1 MDSLRDE
8 FCLSARHPVLRDH
21 VVHGQHVLPGL
32 AYVDLLH
39 QVLREH
45 GLDHR
50 QWTLRRL
57 SIYHPLSVSAGE
69 NVSVEITGHR
79 IDDATWHV
87 DVHGTLPGATRRR
100 YGSVRVVRGERVRFD
115 ETIDMEAVAAASV
128 ERLGLE
134 RIHAQC
140 VAHGLVH
147 GAFMKPSGTRYRTA
161 EAIYVDC
168 AVDAAS
174 RPEGMALM
182 FHPALL
188 DTCAIGIGG
197 LASAAE
203 HDGPLPLLLPISFDA
218 FRASRPLDGRC
229 VARIR
234 HDALRTQGDMNSVT
248 LDFFDEAGTKVAEL
262 IDLTTKAVAAP
273 SSSEDAHGEVAS
285 AHAME
290 DLVRGIIARHL
301 GVATDDVD
309 ADRGFYDMGLDSAG
323 LLELSQVIEDR
334 LSVPMAPTLLF
345 EHTTT
350 RALARHLRGR
360 VGQPPVTMAAAANDD
375 RTRDVSA
382 HAVAIVGMAGRFPEA
397 RDVREL
403 WRNLL
408 AGRDCVSEVPPSRW
422 DWHLLDPVTSAS
434 GKAMSRWGGF
444 IADADSFDAEFFHVV
459 PRDAETMD
467 PQERQFVEVA
477 WEAIEDAGHTPATLS
492 AARPDGSARTVGV
505 FAGAMHKDYALLGV
519 ERLRNRQLLPLSLS
533 SGMIA
538 NRVSYVCDFHGPS
551 ITVDTLCSSSLTA
564 VHLAVESL
572 RRGECDAALAGGVN
586 LSLHPAKYLGYGMA
600 DMHASDGRC
609 RSFGEGGDG
618 YVPAEAVGAVLLKPL
633 RDAVADGDAIYAV
646 IRGSTV
652 NHGGSVSGFS
662 VPSPVAQA
670 AMIEACLARAGVD
683 ARSIG
688 YVEAHGT
695 GTSLGDPIE
704 IEGLTRAFRTTTNEV
719 GFCAIGSL
727 KSNIG
732 HAEGAAGIA
741 GLIKAALQLKHRTRV
756 ASLHA
761 NTPHP
766 LIDWANSPFV
776 VQTRTEAWSA
786 PTLVDD
792 ACATPTPRRA
802 ALSSFGATGSNAH
815 VVVEEYVRSADDAIR
830 PTSSEPAL
838 VILSARDDARL
849 RALARRLYTFLEQ
862 VDVPLD
868 DLAYTL
874 QVGRVAFDHRLAF
887 IVRDMADLSQ
897 RLHAFARDGVV
908 RADGSSFAGE
918 RTGDRE
924 AWNANG
930 RDERPSARAATWMR
944 EGDLGSIARAWTNG
958 ASIDWVRARGDSAA
972 RRANLPGYP
981 FARIRHWFPDT
992 SSTPTDASTSARPLL
1007 LTPDW
1012 VPFTA
1017 GPTTAQA
1024 EGERWVLLAG
1034 WPVGTSAAALAAQLP
1049 AARVEVLAAD
1059 DDALD
1064 ARVAQAGWQLLERVQ
1079 AWLRAAPGTGLHVQ
1093 VVVPAAAP
1101 VFQALS
1107 GLLKTARLEQPRLRG
1122 QVLGV
1127 AALDDASQVAA
1138 CLSLAARGEAAEL
1151 RFDGEVAQAR
1161 SYRPLAGPATGDGP
1175 WKADGVYLI
1184 TGGAGGVGQL
1194 FAREIGARAAGAT
1207 VVLSGRSA
1215 PSVAV
1220 EATLSSLR
1228 TAGLR
1233 VAYERADVTD
1243 AASVTAL
1250 VATIL
1255 ARHGRLDGVVHAAG
1269 VLADGFLLKKREAD
1283 YAAVLAPKVRGT
1295 VLLDRATRELALDCF
1310 VLFSSATGA
1319 HGNVGQGDYAL
1330 ANAFMDAY
1338 AQERSAAVARGQAH
1352 GHTLSVGWPLWA
1364 EGGMR
1369 VDALR
1374 REELRAAGI
1383 EAMPTAA
1390 AMAAFAQAYASGQ
1403 AQVQVLYGATR
1414 PAQSPSVPPPTSA
1427 SVAAPAAALGP
1438 RVLARVQALF
1448 SAVTKLSASRIDVDE
1463 PLESYGI
1470 DSIMVMQLNARL
1482 ATVFGEVSKTLFYEY
1497 PTLAGVAAHLVE
1509 SDPAACARWTGDTT
1523 PVAPGADNEPR
1534 AVAPPSLTQAPS
1546 TSPAPRTAPAGRAI
1560 AIVGLSGRYAGAADL
1575 DAFWDNLAAGRDS
1588 ITEIPAERWSLEGFH
1603 EPDMERAIATG
1614 RSYSKWG
1621 GFLDGFAEFDARF
1634 FNVSPREAM

>member
-8 FCLSARHPVLRDH
+8 FRLSARHPVLRDH
-21 VVHGQHVLPGL
+21 VVHGRHVLPGL
-32 AYVDLLH
+32 AYVDLVYQL
-39 QVLREH
+39 LREH
-45 GLDHR
+45 GFDHR

-69 NVSVEITGHR
+69 EIHVEIDGRR
-79 IDDATWHV
+79 IDDATWQV
-87 DVHGTLPGATRRR
+87 DIHGTPPGEPRRR
-100 YGSVRVVRGERVRFD
+100 YGSVRVVRGEPVRFD
-115 ETIDMEAVAAASV
+115 ETIDLHAVAAACV
-128 ERLGLE
+128 ERIPLE

-147 GAFMKPSGTRYRTA
+147 RAFMKPSGVRYRTA

-174 RPEGMALM
+174 RAEGMALL

-188 DTCAIGIGG
+188 DSCAIGTGG
-197 LASAAE
+197 LATAAE

-234 HDALRTQGDMNSVT
+234 HDALRMRGDVGSVT
-248 LDFFDEAGTKVAEL
+248 LDFFDETGAKVAEL
-262 IDLTTKAVAAP
+262 IDLSTKAVAAP
-273 SSSEDAHGEVAS
+273 AASIGGTDDLDPVHVLEDF
-285 AHAME
+285 
-290 DLVRGIIARHL
+290 VREIVARHL
-301 GVATDDVD
+301 GVGPDDVD
-309 ADRGFYDMGLDSAG
+309 ADCGFYDMGLDSAS
-323 LLELSQVIEDR
+323 LLELSQVVEDR
-334 LSVPMAPTLLF
+334 LSVPMPPTLLF
-345 EHTTT
+345 EHTTP
-350 RALARHLRGR
+350 RALARHLRERG
-360 VGQPPVTMAAAANDD
+360 GEPPTTTAATATGACATD
-375 RTRDVSA
+375 DVSVEG
-382 HAVAIVGMAGRFPEA
+382 VAIVGMAGRFPEA
-397 RDVREL
+397 SDVREL

-422 DWHLLDPVTSAS
+422 DWHLLDPVISAS

-467 PQERQFVEVA
+467 PQERKFVEVA
-477 WEAIEDAGHTPATLS
+477 WEAIEDAGHTPATLA
-492 AARPDGSARTVGV
+492 AARPGGPARTVGV

-519 ERLRNRQLLPLSLS
+519 ERLRDRQLLPLSLS

-600 DMHASDGRC
+600 DMHSSDGRC

-633 RDAVADGDAIYAV
+633 RDALAEGDAIYAV
-646 IRGSTV
+646 IRGSAV
-652 NHGGSVSGFS
+652 NHGGAVSGFS

-704 IEGLTRAFRTTTNEV
+704 IEGLTRAFRRMTDDV

-766 LIDWANSPFV
+766 RIDWANSPFV

-792 ACATPTPRRA
+792 AGTPVPRRA

-815 VVVEEYVRSADDAIR
+815 VVLEEYVDNDSAMRRA
-830 PTSSEPAL
+830 SGEPAL
-838 VILSARDDARL
+838 VVLSARDATRL
-849 RALARRLYTFLEQ
+849 RALAWRLHTFLEQ
-862 VDVPLD
+862 VDIPLD

-874 QVGRVAFDHRLAF
+874 QVGRVALDHRLAF
-887 IVRDMADLSQ
+887 IVRDTAELTR
-897 RLHAFARDGVV
+897 RLRDFARDGV
-908 RADGSSFAGE
+908 AQANGSSFTGE
-918 RTGDRE
+918 RTRDRE
-924 AWNANG
+924 AWNANS
-930 RDERPSARAATWMR
+930 RDERASTRATTWMR
-944 EGDLGSIARAWTNG
+944 EGDLVSIAHAWTGG
-958 ASIDWVRARGDSAA
+958 ASIDWIRANEDSAA
-972 RRANLPGYP
+972 RRVNLPGYP
-981 FARIRHWFPDT
+981 FAKVRHWFPDA
-992 SSTPTDASTSARPLL
+992 SSAPTDDVASARPLL

-1017 GPTTAQA
+1017 GPTTAPV

-1034 WPVGTSAAALAAQLP
+1034 WPAGTTAAALAAQLP
-1049 AARVEVLAAD
+1049 AARVDVLAAD
-1059 DDALD
+1059 DGASLD
-1064 ARVAQAGWQLLERVQ
+1064 ARVARAGWQLLERVQ
-1079 AWLRAAPGTGLHVQ
+1079 AWLRTTPGTGLHVQ

-1127 AALDDASQVAA
+1127 ASLDDASQVAA
-1138 CLSLAARGEAAEL
+1138 CLALAARGEAAEL

-1175 WKADGVYLI
+1175 WKRDGVYLI
-1184 TGGAGGVGQL
+1184 TGGGGGVGQL
-1194 FAREIGARAAGAT
+1194 FAREIGARAPGAT

-1215 PSVAV
+1215 ASAAV

-1228 TAGLR
+1228 AAGLR

-1295 VLLDRATRELALDCF
+1295 VLLDRATRELPLDCF

-1338 AQERSAAVARGQAH
+1338 AQERSAAVARGEAH
-1352 GHTLSVGWPLWA
+1352 GHTLSVGWPLWE

-1374 REELRAAGI
+1374 REELRASGI

-1390 AMAAFAQAYASGQ
+1390 AMTAFAQAYASGQ

-1414 PAQSPSVPPPTSA
+1414 PAQSPSVPPSTSTST
-1427 SVAAPAAALGP
+1427 SVAAPAATLGP

-1448 SAVTKLSASRIDVDE
+1448 AAVTKLSASRIDVDE

-1482 ATVFGEVSKTLFYEY
+1482 ATVFEEVSKTLFYEY
-1497 PTLAGVAAHLVE
+1497 PTLAGVAAHLVA
-1509 SDPAACARWTGDTT
+1509 SDPAACARWTGDAT
-1523 PVAPGADNEPR
+1523 PVAPGADHEPR
-1534 AVAPPSLTQAPS
+1534 PAPTP
-1546 TSPAPRTAPAGRAI
+1546 SPAPRPAPAERAI

-1575 DAFWDNLAAGRDS
+1575 
-1588 ITEIPAERWSLEGFH
+1588 
-1603 EPDMERAIATG
+1603 
-1614 RSYSKWG
+1614 
-1621 GFLDGFAEFDARF
+1621 
-1634 FNVSPREAM
+1634 